1 MGIMEF
7 IEVCFHAL
15 SHFVY
20 RDVAFEERIKSYHAD
35 YSAKG
40 SLPSTA
46 ADYHL
51 KKERTAVAAITT
63 TITICNEK
71 HRPATISVRTPR
83 TAIYG

>member
-1 MGIMEF
+1 METY
-7 IEVCFHAL
+7 ISL
-15 SHFVY
+15 
-20 RDVAFEERIKSYHAD
+20 DERIKSYHAD

-40 SLPSTA
+40 SLPSTT

-71 HRPATISVRTPR
+71 HRPATISVRTPC